1 MHDHCEGM
9 VMATTNSGQGTDS
22 STADEAA
29 ATGINQTFK
38 SMQYCE
44 YLCQFGRCMT
54 LLDASESLT
63 ALSLLLAR
71 DGDFYTSHILS
82 PPIEVHFRPPIN
94 A

>member
-1 MHDHCEGM
+1 M
-9 VMATTNSGQGTDS
+9 VATVGQDADS
-22 STADEAA
+22 STVDET
-29 ATGINQTFK
+29 ATAGVNQTFM
-38 SMQYCE
+38 SMQDCE

-54 LLDASESLT
+54 SLDASDSLT

-94 A
+94 S

>member
-1 MHDHCEGM
+1 M
-9 VMATTNSGQGTDS
+9 VATAGQDVDS
-22 STADEAA
+22 STADKTAVA
-29 ATGINQTFK
+29 GVNQTFT
-38 SMQYCE
+38 SMQDCE